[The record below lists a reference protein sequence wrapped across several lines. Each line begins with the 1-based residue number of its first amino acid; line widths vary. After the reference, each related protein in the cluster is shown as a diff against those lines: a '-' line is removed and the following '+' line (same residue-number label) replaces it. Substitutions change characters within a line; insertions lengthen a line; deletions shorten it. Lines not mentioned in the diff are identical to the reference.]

1 MRRTRDGGC
10 PVTAPLAL
18 SAIGLTKD
26 YRGHQALRGLDLRVK
41 PGEVVGLLGPNGAGK
56 STTMKICAGVAR
68 PSSGQVHLAG
78 IDLGVDPVGARRLLG
93 YVPDV
98 GGLFPRLT
106 GWEHLELAARLH
118 ALTAAWLPRAH
129 ELVGSLGLGDAAG
142 RRTSTYSHGMSRK
155 LSLAIAA
162 LPRPRLLLLD
172 EPFDGVDPAGAVAV
186 REIIADAVAGGA
198 GVLCSTH
205 LLEASERVSDRMI
218 VIRAGTAIAEG
229 DANALRRQA
238 GQPGPLEDA
247 YLAIMAEAGTPL
259 GAAG

>member
-1 MRRTRDGGC
+1 M
-10 PVTAPLAL
+10 TAPLPL
-18 SAIGLTKD
+18 SAVGLTKD
-26 YRGHQALRGLDLRVK
+26 YRGHRALRGLDLTVG

-68 PSSGQVHLAG
+68 PTSGRVALAG
-78 IDLGVDPVGARRLLG
+78 IDLADDPVTARRLLG

-106 GWEHLELAARLH
+106 GWEHLELGARLH
-118 ALTAAWLPRAH
+118 GLPSAWVERGR
-129 ELVGSLGLGDAAG
+129 ELIHVLGLADAAG
-142 RRTSTYSHGMSRK
+142 RRTSTYSHGMARK
-155 LSLAIAA
+155 LSLAVAA
-162 LPRPRLLLLD
+162 LSRPRLLLLD

-186 REIIADAVAGGA
+186 RRIVAEAISDGG

-205 LLEASERVSDRMI
+205 LLDAAERISDRLI
-218 VIRAGTAIAEG
+218 VIRNGAAIAHG
-229 DANALRRQA
+229 DADSLRRQA

-247 YLAIMAEAGTPL
+247 YLALMAEAGTPL

>member
-1 MRRTRDGGC
+1 M
-10 PVTAPLAL
+10 TAPLPL
-18 SAIGLTKD
+18 SAVGLTKD
-26 YRGHQALRGLDLRVK
+26 YRGHRALRGLDLVVR

-56 STTMKICAGVAR
+56 STTMKICAGVSR
-68 PSSGQVHLAG
+68 PTTGRVALAG
-78 IDLGVDPVGARRLLG
+78 MDLDDDPVAARRLLG

-106 GWEHLELAARLH
+106 GWEHLELGARLH
-118 ALTAAWLPRAH
+118 GLPPAWVDRAR
-129 ELVGSLGLGDAAG
+129 ELIGVLGLSDAAG

-155 LSLAIAA
+155 LSLAVAA

-186 REIIADAVAGGA
+186 RQIVAEAVADGG

-205 LLEASERVSDRMI
+205 LLDAAERISDRLV
-218 VIRAGTAIAEG
+218 VIRAGSAIAEG
-229 DANALRRQA
+229 DADSLRRQA
-238 GQPGPLEDA
+238 DRPGPLEDA
-247 YLAIMAEAGTPL
+247 YLALMAEAGTPL